1 MLGYWLTIRSQRIPL
16 SFRLHARV
24 PLCMG
29 LLLGLALLTLILSV
43 GQGDYPISV
52 LDVLKTLLRI
62 PTRNPDH
69 DFVIYTL
76 RLPRALVAFAVG
88 IGLAVSGAILQGLT
102 RNPLA
107 DPGILGVN
115 AGASLAAVLLIVV
128 FPSAPT
134 ALLPVSAFLGALA
147 VAVSIYLLSWWQGHA
162 PMRLILMGIGLG
174 AIVTAFTTVLVTFG
188 EINSVSQA
196 LIWLT
201 GSVYGRSWEH
211 LGPIL
216 PWLLVFGLLSWLLA
230 ADLNSLNLS
239 EEVARGLGV
248 AVEWRRSWL
257 LLASASLAGSAVAT
271 AGTVGFVGLIAPHL
285 ARRMVGPAHEGLI
298 PVAALVGG
306 VLVMLSDWA
315 GRSLFA
321 PIEIPCGLITSVLG
335 APFFITLL
343 IRK

>member
-1 MLGYWLTIRSQRIPL
+1 M
-16 SFRLHARV
+16 A
-24 PLCMG
+24 
-29 LLLGLALLTLILSV
+29 LLLGLALITLIFSV
-43 GQGDYPISV
+43 GQGDYPISA

-62 PTRNPDH
+62 PTHNPDH
-69 DFVIYTL
+69 DFVINTL
-76 RLPRALVAFAVG
+76 RLPRALVALAVG

-102 RNPLA
+102 QNPLA
-107 DPGILGVN
+107 DPGILGIN
-115 AGASLAAVLLIVV
+115 AGASLAAVSVIVL
-128 FPSAPT
+128 FPWVPT
-134 ALLPVSAFLGALA
+134 VLLPVSAFLGAMA
-147 VAVSIYLLSWWQGHA
+147 VAISIYLLSWRQGHA

-211 LGPIL
+211 LWPLL
-216 PWLLVFGLLSWLLA
+216 PWLLGFGLLSWLLA
-230 ADLNSLNLS
+230 RDLNSMNLG

-248 AVEWRRSWL
+248 AIEWRRSWL

-271 AGTVGFVGLIAPHL
+271 AGTVGFVGLMAPHL

-298 PVAALVGG
+298 PVAALIGG
-306 VLVMLSDWA
+306 VLVMLSDWV

-321 PIEIPCGLITSVLG
+321 PIEIPCGLITSLLG
-335 APFFITLL
+335 APFFLYLL
-343 IRK
+343 YRR

>member
-1 MLGYWLTIRSQRIPL
+1 VWQALFSFDNSTEHLIIR
-16 SFRLHARV
+16 
-24 PLCMG
+24 
-29 LLLGLALLTLILSV
+29 
-43 GQGDYPISV
+43 
-52 LDVLKTLLRI
+52 
-62 PTRNPDH
+62 
-69 DFVIYTL
+69 TL

-107 DPGILGVN
+107 DPGILGIN

-128 FPSAPT
+128 FPSVPT

-147 VAVSIYLLSWWQGHA
+147 GAVSIYLLSWRQGHA

-196 LIWLT
+196 LLWLT

-211 LGPIL
+211 LWPFL
-216 PWLLVFGLLSWLLA
+216 PWLLVFGSLSWLLA
-230 ADLNSLNLS
+230 RDLNSMNLG

-248 AVEWRRSWL
+248 AIEWRRSWL

-271 AGTVGFVGLIAPHL
+271 AGTIGFVGLMAPHL

-321 PIEIPCGLITSVLG
+321 PIEIPCGLITSLLG
-335 APFFITLL
+335 APFFLYLL
-343 IRK
+343 YRR